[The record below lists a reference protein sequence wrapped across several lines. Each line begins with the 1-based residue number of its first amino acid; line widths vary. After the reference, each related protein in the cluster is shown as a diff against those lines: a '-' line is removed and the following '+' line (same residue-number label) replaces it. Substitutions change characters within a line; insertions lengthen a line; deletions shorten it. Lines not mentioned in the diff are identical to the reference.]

1 MTGRQITAVYI
12 LLMCSASFFIFVP
25 LKYREWGLIIAVVF
39 LGPLLLG
46 YFHKPFSLAVLINSI
61 YLPAGIYLPR
71 LLEDRIAKKVDTLDH
86 LLIVIYLSCTGFI
99 IGAIM
104 LYTGK
109 LMRHIVN
116 AIIAWR
122 K

>member
-1 MTGRQITAVYI
+1 
-12 LLMCSASFFIFVP
+12 
-25 LKYREWGLIIAVVF
+25 
-39 LGPLLLG
+39 
-46 YFHKPFSLAVLINSI
+46 
-61 YLPAGIYLPR
+61 AGIYLPR

-86 LLIVIYLSCTGFI
+86 LLIVIYLACTGFV

-109 LMRHIVN
+109 LMRHVVN
-116 AIIAWR
+116 AVIAWR